1 MTGALSVTTAHSMT
15 MKFHRN
21 AEMTE
26 RASSFV
32 KCSELAV
39 EVMDAD
45 FRMHNTQSE
54 SLRTRLILSLIC
66 ENEC

>member
-1 MTGALSVTTAHSMT
+1 MTGSLSVTTAHSMT

-21 AEMTE
+21 AEMTTE
-26 RASSFV
+26 SSFV

-54 SLRTRLILSLIC
+54 SLGTRLILSLIC

>member
-1 MTGALSVTTAHSMT
+1 MTGALSVTAAHSMT

-26 RASSFV
+26 SSFV

-54 SLRTRLILSLIC
+54 SLRTRLILLSLIC

>member
-1 MTGALSVTTAHSMT
+1 M
-15 MKFHRN
+15 
-21 AEMTE
+21 
-26 RASSFV
+26 

-54 SLRTRLILSLIC
+54 SLGTRLILLSLIC